1 MANSDKIALNNI
13 GAVTNA
19 IDLMMEKDPRVV
31 L

>member
-1 MANSDKIALNNI
+1 MADDKKIALNNI

-19 IDLMMEKDPRVV
+19 LELMMAKDSRVV